1 VGVYLR
7 IWKKRKEQ
15 ATFEIWAGRQNWL
28 RAGLMVK
35 DDQDIPVT
43 SWLERNVTGGLPK
56 PDNINNG
63 PAAQVLEIEK

>member
-1 VGVYLR
+1 MGVYLR
-7 IWKKRKEQ
+7 NWKKRKEQ

-43 SWLERNVTGGLPK
+43 SWLKRHVTGGLPK
-56 PDNINNG
+56 PDKNG
-63 PAAQVLEIEK
+63 SGLAAQVREIEE

>member
-1 VGVYLR
+1 MSVYLR
-7 IWKKRKEQ
+7 NWKKRQEQ

-43 SWLERNVTGGLPK
+43 SWLERHVAGGLPK
-56 PDNINNG
+56 PDYIDSG
-63 PAAQVLEIEK
+63 PAAQVREIEE